1 MSFLTNCY
9 KSYFIIA
16 AILASLLFLGRI
28 DVIAFGI
35 ILLYWTGIKIFTF
48 HENKILRSII
58 VLLVIAISLGLLS
71 HKIPGFHNIL
81 FFDGI
86 RLSTKSAP
94 YTSYINFDKPFL
106 VLLLMYHYNRRKLY
120 ETKFASAFIYGLLL
134 GIVAAATL
142 SILSV
147 YAKFIK
153 FDPKIPEI
161 LGTWTLMNIVTILAE
176 EAFFRGFL
184 QTSLTS
190 GLKKYNIR
198 PACAGFI
205 SVTIVSIL
213 FGLAHF
219 AGGTNYMIISGVAGA
234 FYGYA
239 LYKTGMI
246 ESSILV
252 HFLVN
257 LTHICLFTYPTISLE
272 NNLPLI
278 FSPI

>member
-1 MSFLTNCY
+1 MGFLAKCY
-9 KSYFIIA
+9 RSYLILA
-16 AILASLLFLGRI
+16 AILFSLLLFGRLDAI
-28 DVIAFGI
+28 TLAA

-48 HENKILRSII
+48 HENKYLQFF
-58 VLLVIAISLGLLS
+58 VALFVIFISLGLLT

-86 RLSTKSAP
+86 KLSAKSSP

-106 VLLLMYHYNRRKLY
+106 ALLLMYHYNRRKLY
-120 ETKFASAFIYGLLL
+120 ETRFASAFIYGLLL
-134 GIVAAATL
+134 GIVAAAAL

-153 FDPKIPEI
+153 FNPKMPEI
-161 LGTWTLMNIVTILAE
+161 LGVWTLMSIVVVVAE

-184 QTSLTS
+184 QTSIMS
-190 GLKKYNIR
+190 GLKKYKVP
-198 PACAGFI
+198 PAYAGFI

-213 FGLAHF
+213 FGLANF
-219 AGGTNYMIISGVAGA
+219 AGGTNYMIISGIAGA

-257 LTHICLFTYPTISLE
+257 LTHICLFTYPALG
-272 NNLPLI
+272 
-278 FSPI
+278 

>member
-1 MSFLTNCY
+1 MSFLKNCY
-9 KSYFIIA
+9 RSYLVIA

-28 DVIAFGI
+28 ETLALLV

-48 HENKILRSII
+48 HENKFLRGF
-58 VLLVIAISLGLLS
+58 VGFVVIFISLGLLS
-71 HKIPGFHNIL
+71 HKIPGFHNLL
-81 FFDGI
+81 FFDAI
-86 RLSTKSAP
+86 KLSAKSSP

-106 VLLLMYHYNRRKLY
+106 VLLLMYHFNKSKLY

-153 FDPKIPEI
+153 FDPKMPEI
-161 LGTWTLMNIVTILAE
+161 LGIWAIMNLVTVIAE

-184 QTSLTS
+184 QTSLMF
-190 GLKKYNIR
+190 GLKKYKVP
-198 PACAGFI
+198 PAYAGLI
-205 SVTIVSIL
+205 SITIVSVL

-219 AGGTNYMIISGVAGA
+219 AGGPTYMIISGIAGA

-257 LTHICLFTYPTISLE
+257 LTHICLFTYPALG
-272 NNLPLI
+272 
-278 FSPI
+278 

>member
-1 MSFLTNCY
+1 MGFLKDCY
-9 KSYFIIA
+9 KSYLIIA
-16 AILASLLFLGRI
+16 AILVSFLFAGKI
-28 DVIAFGI
+28 EIIALSV

-48 HENKILRSII
+48 HENKILRILSCIFII
-58 VLLVIAISLGLLS
+58 FISLGLLT

-81 FFDGI
+81 YFDGI
-86 RLSTKSAP
+86 TISSKSSP
-94 YTSYINFDKPFL
+94 YTSYINFDKPLL
-106 VLLLMYHYNRRKLY
+106 VLLLLYYYNKRKLY

-134 GIVAAATL
+134 GVVAAATL

-153 FDPKIPEI
+153 FDPKMPEI
-161 LGTWTLMNIVTILAE
+161 LGVWVVMNLVVVIAE

-184 QTSLTS
+184 QTSLMF
-190 GLKKYNIR
+190 GLKKYKI
-198 PACAGFI
+198 PPTYAGFI

-219 AGGTNYMIISGVAGA
+219 AGGPTYMAISALAGL

-246 ESSILV
+246 ESGILV

-257 LTHICLFTYPTISLE
+257 LTHICLFTYPSMI
-272 NNLPLI
+272 
-278 FSPI
+278 